1 MDMRFDFTGQERDA
15 ALSSLAARDQRDA
28 TLMLAAMAGGAML
41 SLVWPLAAEMAMPMR
56 ATYGALGAALVFC
69 LVRQG
74 MVLHQQYRRYQAGL
88 PLDPGYIRGLEPGA
102 RTVTL
107 SLQGVR
113 ERGPYGARALPWSS
127 IIDIVED
134 DTYAALI
141 VSRGECVILP
151 KWALE
156 RAGHG
161 DLEVIATL
169 VRHAKPGR
177 RR

>member
-1 MDMRFDFTGQERDA
+1 MDMQFDFTGQERDA

-28 TLMLAAMAGGAML
+28 TLMLAAMAGGALL
-41 SLVWPLAAEMAMPMR
+41 SLVWPFAIEMTTSTR
-56 ATYGALGAALVFC
+56 ACFGALGAALVFC

-74 MVLHQQYRRYQAGL
+74 MVLHAQYRRYRAGL

-102 RTVTL
+102 HTVTL

-113 ERGPYGARALPWSS
+113 ERGPYGARALPWSA
-127 IIDIVED
+127 ITDIVED
-134 DTYAALI
+134 ETYAALI

-169 VRHAKPGR
+169 VRHARAR
-177 RR
+177 RGG